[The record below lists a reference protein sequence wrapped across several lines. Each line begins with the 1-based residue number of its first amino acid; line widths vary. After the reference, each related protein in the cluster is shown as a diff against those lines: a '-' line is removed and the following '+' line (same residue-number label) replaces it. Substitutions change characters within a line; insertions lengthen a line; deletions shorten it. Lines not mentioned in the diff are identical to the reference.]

1 MLLALRL
8 LVTGVG
14 FIWATYGI
22 LILPIILHFRTSVSH
37 VVYVL
42 YLRRLA
48 LSKPFLHKQ
57 RAGWILKMKYRSRN
71 VSEMIV
77 KKGAYSSSLSLPL

>member
-1 MLLALRL
+1 MKEQTSMLLALRL

-22 LILPIILHFRTSVSH
+22 LILPIILHFRTSVSY

-57 RAGWILKMKYRSRN
+57 RAGWVLKMKISKQECLRN
-71 VSEMIV
+71 DRE
-77 KKGAYSSSLSLPL
+77 KGCIQ